1 MAFAAVL
8 MVALVFGGCKS
19 KFEKLRA
26 SNNIALKYQEA
37 LKLYNNGK
45 YSKALI
51 LFDDLMKQY
60 RGAAEAEDLY
70 YYTAY
75 SSYKLRDYA
84 SARHYFR
91 MFTDTYPNSA
101 RTEECR
107 YMAAY
112 CYYLESPRATLDQE
126 YTYRAIE
133 ALQLFIN
140 LYPGTE
146 RADEAAE
153 LIRDLRD
160 KLETKAFTNAKY
172 YLDMGLQDDYRAAVM
187 AFDNVLIEFP
197 DTKYAEEM
205 EFLSIKAQYLYA
217 SNSLLHRQ
225 EERFNEAIEFYNRF
239 ASSYPES
246 KFMKE
251 ADALRQS
258 AVDGVAQANKRIA
271 EINAAAAERSQ
282 GSSNPV
288 AETDNTSVA
297 QP

>member
-1 MAFAAVL
+1 
-8 MVALVFGGCKS
+8 
-19 KFEKLRA
+19 
-26 SNNIALKYQEA
+26 
-37 LKLYNNGK
+37 
-45 YSKALI
+45 
-51 LFDDLMKQY
+51 
-60 RGAAEAEDLY
+60 
-70 YYTAY
+70 
-75 SSYKLRDYA
+75 
-84 SARHYFR
+84 
-91 MFTDTYPNSA
+91 
-101 RTEECR
+101 
-107 YMAAY
+107 
-112 CYYLESPRATLDQE
+112 
-126 YTYRAIE
+126 
-133 ALQLFIN
+133 
-140 LYPGTE
+140 
-146 RADEAAE
+146 
-153 LIRDLRD
+153 
-160 KLETKAFTNAKY
+160 AFTNAKY